1 MRKFI
6 LILTVVLL
14 IICVNNSAQAASR
27 FSVLPKVVNTVT
39 KSLIKVGEDFCGFFW
54 RNKVAITTGT
64 VLVTAAMQP
73 EPFISGAVAVA
84 SGPPVVVQSTGEAP
98 GVSRHGYFVLA
109 GLIGIV
115 ALLLMYKSGGRAR
128 IFAKIIAAGLLI
140 GGVIFCCGIVRAGDF
155 GLGTDITV
163 CAVDK
168 SIWWF
173 LINLVLIILMGL
185 PST

>member
-6 LILTVVLL
+6 LILTVVLF
-14 IICVNNSAQAASR
+14 IICVNNSTQAASR
-27 FSVLPKVVNTVT
+27 YSVMPKVVNTAT
-39 KSLIKVGEDFCGFFW
+39 KSLIKVGEEFCGFFW
-54 RNKVAITTGT
+54 KNKVAITTGT

-84 SGPPVVVQSTGEAP
+84 SGTPVVVQSTGEAP
-98 GVSRHGYFVLA
+98 GGSRHRYFVLA
-109 GLIGIV
+109 SLIGV
-115 ALLLMYKSGGRAR
+115 AALVGMYKFGGKAR
-128 IFAKIIAAGLLI
+128 IFAKIIAAVLLI
-140 GGVIFCCGIVRAGDF
+140 GGVIFCCGVARADDF
-155 GLGTDITV
+155 GLGTDVTV

-168 SIWWF
+168 SFWWF